1 MRWFEIWYKYILWHV
16 LYQNSN
22 RSTVISRCGGTLLS
36 NRHVLTSAKCAHDSD
51 DLVWDADA
59 IEVIIG
65 EHNLDEGIAPNSRYG
80 VSLITNDPSYTGPP
94 NYNYDFSIL
103 TLSKMVSFTNEISPA
118 CLPWNLEE
126 KYAGHVATVTGW
138 GRLTPNNGPKA
149 KTLQEVNVTV
159 LTNLNC
165 KNSWSA
171 SLIIK

>member
-1 MRWFEIWYKYILWHV
+1 M
-16 LYQNSN
+16 
-22 RSTVISRCGGTLLS
+22 
-36 NRHVLTSAKCAHDSD
+36 HVLTSAKCTHETDVI
-51 DLVWDADA
+51 VWDAA
-59 IEVIIG
+59 SLEVIIG
-65 EHNLDEGIAPNSRYG
+65 EHSLEDKIASGSRYG

-94 NYNYDFSIL
+94 NYDYDFSIL

-138 GRLTPNNGPKA
+138 GRLMPNNGIKA

-165 KNSWSA
+165 KNAWSA

>member
-1 MRWFEIWYKYILWHV
+1 M
-16 LYQNSN
+16 
-22 RSTVISRCGGTLLS
+22 
-36 NRHVLTSAKCAHDSD
+36 LTGAQCTYDESGSLKDVSD
-51 DLVWDADA
+51 

-65 EHNLDEGIAPNSRYG
+65 EHTLDDEIASGSRYG

-94 NYNYDFSIL
+94 NYDYDFSIL
-103 TLSKMVSFTNEISPA
+103 TLSKMVSFTNKISPV

-138 GRLTPNNGPKA
+138 GRLTPNNGNKA

-165 KNSWSA
+165 KNSWSG